1 MSESDLSPAA
11 PPGSPPLVNAR
22 GAKLNKRG
30 RETRARVIRT
40 AVEMLAE
47 TEHGGASANLI
58 AKAAGVTWG
67 TVQHQFGDVD
77 GLWAAVLDE
86 LQHRRTMLPTDAE
99 PADTVAGRIRQI
111 VEGLWDGMQT
121 PEARTVSAIR
131 NTLPADTDELA
142 SAYPLTAQRF
152 AAWDRHWR
160 KVYARAFDG
169 LSVDQRRLERVREL
183 LPPAVRGLRNERN
196 LSTWTDIDE
205 AREGLIEATA
215 LYLDATG

>member
-1 MSESDLSPAA
+1 MSQSDLSTAVAA
-11 PPGSPPLVNAR
+11 EPPPLVNAR

-30 RETRARVIRT
+30 RETRARVIST
-40 AVEMLAE
+40 AIEMLAE

-58 AKAAGVTWG
+58 AKTAGVTWG

-86 LQHRRTMLPTDAE
+86 LQHRRAMLPGDRE
-99 PADTVAGRIRQI
+99 PADSVAGRIRQI
-111 VEGLWDGMQT
+111 VDGLWDGMQT
-121 PEARTVSAIR
+121 PEARAVSAIR
-131 NTLPADTDELA
+131 NTLPPDTDELA
-142 SAYPLTAQRF
+142 AAYPLTAERF

-160 KVYARAFDG
+160 KIYARSFHG

-183 LPPAVRGLRNERN
+183 LPPAVRGLRHERN

-215 LYLDATG
+215 LYLETP